1 MTKLP
6 SPLISDIADGRCLPF
21 IGAGFSMNAKL
32 ADGEQ
37 MPGWHTLTSILAED
51 AGMPSDADPLAVAE
65 RYEQRFGRVQLIE
78 AIRIALHS
86 DEVKPGESQLAFADL
101 PFDTLYTTNFDLLLE
116 DAYTQRARPY
126 RSLVGELQMP
136 FHSGRL
142 SSNIIKMHGDL
153 RHEEH
158 IIVTERDYAQ
168 FLKRYPVVATHLS
181 AMLITRT
188 PLFIGYSLSD
198 PDFNNIRKVIR
209 SRLGRFERMAYVIQF
224 DKTDTEIEDSLKDRL
239 HIISLSTTSG
249 KSRDILLKELFEGLR
264 DELDV
269 RAGVSFRASRPDI
282 FEKVEPEIVEKAVQ
296 SPDFASILTTTSN
309 LCFVMMP
316 YGTGYDDVYASL
328 IKPVAEEFALEVV
341 RADEIT
347 SPGAI
352 IEQIRAAIQQ
362 SRLCIAD
369 LSDRNPNVLYELGL
383 AQSMGKP
390 TILLSHDITSLPFDV
405 ASQRVIRY
413 TNTLDAQS
421 TLRATI
427 QQVLAGDRL
436 DEAQQ
441 MIGSGMYRA
450 AIAVLGVILEQSLRS
465 LLMIHIPKQLSPAG
479 LGKMLRIV
487 DQVNIINAHDREML
501 QQAIQIRNRAVHELA
516 EPSAADAQFV
526 LSVVRDFI
534 QKYGDTTAQTNGQD
548 LNVPFTELGITSDT

>member
-6 SPLISDIADGRCLPF
+6 LPLISDIADGRCLPF

-32 ADGEQ
+32 PGGEQ

-51 AGMPSDADPLAVAE
+51 AGTPTDADPLAVAE

-78 AIRIALHS
+78 AIRRALYT
-86 DEVKPGESQLAFADL
+86 DEVKPGDSLLAFADL

-116 DAYTQRARPY
+116 DAYAQRGRPY

-198 PDFNNIRKVIR
+198 PDFNNIRKVVR

-239 HIISLSTTSG
+239 HIISLDTTSG
-249 KSRDILLKELFEGLR
+249 KSRDTLLKELFEELR

-296 SPDFASILTTTSN
+296 SPDFASILTSTSN
-309 LCFVMMP
+309 LCFIMMP
-316 YGTGYDDVYASL
+316 YGSGYDDVYANL

-341 RADEIT
+341 RADEIP

-390 TILLSHDITSLPFDV
+390 TVLLSRDLKSLPFDV

-413 TNTLDAQS
+413 TDRLVETQS
-421 TLRATI
+421 TLRAAI

-441 MIGSGMYRA
+441 LIASGLYRA
-450 AIAVLGVILEQSLRS
+450 AIAMLGVILEQSLRS
-465 LLMIHIPKQLSPAG
+465 LIMMHVPKQLSPAG
-479 LGKMLRIV
+479 LGKMLRIL
-487 DQVNIINAHDREML
+487 DQVNIITAHDREML
-501 QQAIQIRNRAVHELA
+501 QQVIQIRNRAVHELT
-516 EPSAADAQFV
+516 EPSEADAQFV
-526 LSVVRDFI
+526 LSAVRDFI
-534 QKYGDTTAQTNGQD
+534 QKYGDTNAQN
-548 LNVPFTELGITSDT
+548 